1 MDIFQLIR
9 AVAAL
14 AVTLGLIGLA
24 GVALRKFGPDAMS
37 RLTAL
42 RKDRRMQVVE
52 TLVLDPTRRLVLFT
66 LDGEERL
73 LMLGEGQLLD
83 WTPGKPKTVPGP
95 PQPSSKPASKS
106 KLVSKSAGKSSG
118 KSSGEIVV

>member
-1 MDIFQLIR
+1 MDIFLLIR

-14 AVTLGLIGLA
+14 AITLGLVGLA
-24 GVALRKFGPDAMS
+24 GVALRKFGPDALS
-37 RLTAL
+37 RITAL

-83 WTPGKPKTVPGP
+83 WAPGKPRKP
-95 PQPSSKPASKS
+95 PAPKPASKP
-106 KLVSKSAGKSSG
+106 SS
-118 KSSGEIVV
+118 ETVV

>member
-1 MDIFQLIR
+1 MNFDFVELIR

-14 AVTLGLIGLA
+14 AVTLGLVGLA

-37 RLTAL
+37 RITAL

-73 LMLGEGQLLD
+73 LMLGEGQLLN
-83 WTPGKPKTVPGP
+83 WTPGKAKRAPAPPKPKAATE
-95 PQPSSKPASKS
+95 
-106 KLVSKSAGKSSG
+106 
-118 KSSGEIVV
+118 KSSGEIVS

>member
-1 MDIFQLIR
+1 MDIFELIR

-37 RLTAL
+37 RITAL
-42 RKDRRMQVVE
+42 RKDRRLQVVE

-83 WTPGKPKTVPGP
+83 WGP
-95 PQPSSKPASKS
+95 RKAKKPAAPPKP
-106 KLVSKSAGKSSG
+106 AASG
-118 KSSGEIVV
+118 KSSGEIVA

>member
-1 MDIFQLIR
+1 MDIFLLIR

-14 AVTLGLIGLA
+14 AITLGLVGLA
-24 GVALRKFGPDAMS
+24 GVALRKWGPDALA
-37 RLTAL
+37 RVTTL

-83 WTPGKPKTVPGP
+83 WSSRKPRKAPAP
-95 PQPSSKPASKS
+95 AKPAANNKP
-106 KLVSKSAGKSSG
+106 
-118 KSSGEIVV
+118 SGEIVV

>member
-1 MDIFQLIR
+1 MDIFELIR

-14 AVTLGLIGLA
+14 AITLGLVGLA
-24 GVALRKFGPDAMS
+24 GVALRKFGPDALA
-37 RLTAL
+37 RITAL

-83 WTPGKPKTVPGP
+83 WGPKGKKPARAAAPKPS
-95 PQPSSKPASKS
+95 PSS
-106 KLVSKSAGKSSG
+106 

>member
-1 MDIFQLIR
+1 MDIFLLIR

-14 AVTLGLIGLA
+14 AITLGLIGLA
-24 GVALRKFGPDAMS
+24 GVALRKFGPDALS

-42 RKDRRMQVVE
+42 RKDRRLQVVE

-83 WTPGKPKTVPGP
+83 WAPGKSRKTPAP
-95 PQPSSKPASKS
+95 KPASKP
-106 KLVSKSAGKSSG
+106 SS
-118 KSSGEIVV
+118 ETVV

>member
-14 AVTLGLIGLA
+14 AITLGLIGLA

-37 RLTAL
+37 RLVAL
-42 RKDRRMQVVE
+42 RKDRRLLVVE

-83 WTPGKPKTVPGP
+83 WAPGKPKKAPAP
-95 PQPSSKPASKS
+95 PRPSP
-106 KLVSKSAGKSSG
+106 KSSP

>member
-1 MDIFQLIR
+1 MDLFELIR

-14 AVTLGLIGLA
+14 AVTVGLIGLA
-24 GVALRKFGPDAMS
+24 AVALRKFGPDTLS
-37 RLTAL
+37 RISTL

-83 WTPGKPKTVPGP
+83 WKSKKPRNP
-95 PQPSSKPASKS
+95 PAKPSS
-106 KLVSKSAGKSSG
+106 
-118 KSSGEIVV
+118 ETVV

>member
-1 MDIFQLIR
+1 MDFFELIR

-24 GVALRKFGPDAMS
+24 GVALRKFGPDALS
-37 RLTAL
+37 RMTAL

-83 WTPGKPKTVPGP
+83 WAPKKGKKPVAVPAQPKPKPPETV
-95 PQPSSKPASKS
+95 
-106 KLVSKSAGKSSG
+106 V
-118 KSSGEIVV
+118 

>member
-1 MDIFQLIR
+1 MDIFELIR

-14 AVTLGLIGLA
+14 AVTLGLVGLA
-24 GVALRKFGPDAMS
+24 GVALRKFGPDALS

-42 RKDRRMQVVE
+42 RKDRRLQVVE

-83 WTPGKPKTVPGP
+83 WAPGKARRTPARPKP
-95 PQPSSKPASKS
+95 
-106 KLVSKSAGKSSG
+106 SAGQSSG
-118 KSSGEIVV
+118 QTSGEIVS

>member
-1 MDIFQLIR
+1 MDIFELIR

-37 RLTAL
+37 RITAL
-42 RKDRRMQVVE
+42 RKDRRLHVVE

-83 WTPGKPKTVPGP
+83 WGPKKAKKAPAP
-95 PQPSSKPASKS
+95 PKPA
-106 KLVSKSAGKSSG
+106 SSG
-118 KSSGEIVV
+118 KSSGEVVA

>member
-1 MDIFQLIR
+1 MDIFLLIR

-14 AVTLGLIGLA
+14 AITLGLVGLA
-24 GVALRKFGPDAMS
+24 GVALRKFGPDALS
-37 RLTAL
+37 RITAL

-83 WTPGKPKTVPGP
+83 WATGKARPAAPPKPSP
-95 PQPSSKPASKS
+95 SPSPKASSKS
-106 KLVSKSAGKSSG
+106 SA
-118 KSSGEIVV
+118 ETVV

>member
-1 MDIFQLIR
+1 MNFDFVELIR

-14 AVTLGLIGLA
+14 AITLGLVGLA
-24 GVALRKFGPDAMS
+24 GVALRKFGPDALS
-37 RLTAL
+37 RITAL

-73 LMLGEGQLLD
+73 LMLGEGTLLD
-83 WTPGKPKTVPGP
+83 WGPNKAKPP
-95 PQPSSKPASKS
+95 PPALAKS
-106 KLVSKSAGKSSG
+106 VSKSSA
-118 KSSGEIVV
+118 ETVV

>member
-1 MDIFQLIR
+1 MDIFELIR

-14 AVTLGLIGLA
+14 AVTLGLVGLA
-24 GVALRKFGPDAMS
+24 GVALRKFGPDALS
-37 RLTAL
+37 RITAL

-73 LMLGEGQLLD
+73 LMLGEGKLVE
-83 WTPGKPKTVPGP
+83 WTPGKARRPAPAKT
-95 PQPSSKPASKS
+95 KPTAD
-106 KLVSKSAGKSSG
+106 

>member
-1 MDIFQLIR
+1 MDIFLLIR

-14 AVTLGLIGLA
+14 AITLGLIGLA

-37 RLTAL
+37 RITAL

-83 WTPGKPKTVPGP
+83 WGPRKSRKP
-95 PQPSSKPASKS
+95 PASP
-106 KLVSKSAGKSSG
+106 KSASTL
-118 KSSGEIVV
+118 SGETVV

>member
-1 MDIFQLIR
+1 MDIFELIR

-14 AVTLGLIGLA
+14 AVTLGLVGLA

-37 RLTAL
+37 RITAL
-42 RKDRRMQVVE
+42 RTAGVPSPGPD
-52 TLVLDPTRRLVLFT
+52 RRLVLFT

-83 WTPGKPKTVPGP
+83 WGPSKAKKPPAP
-95 PQPSSKPASKS
+95 PKPASKPPS
-106 KLVSKSAGKSSG
+106 R
-118 KSSGEIVV
+118 SSGEIVV

>member
-1 MDIFQLIR
+1 MDIFELIR

-14 AVTLGLIGLA
+14 AVTLGLVGLA
-24 GVALRKFGPDAMS
+24 GVALRKFGPDALS

-42 RKDRRMQVVE
+42 RKDRRLQVVE

-83 WTPGKPKTVPGP
+83 WVPGKAKRP
-95 PQPSSKPASKS
+95 PAPSKPKPKPADKPT
-106 KLVSKSAGKSSG
+106 GQ
-118 KSSGEIVV
+118 SSGEIVS

>member
-1 MDIFQLIR
+1 MDIFLLIR

-14 AVTLGLIGLA
+14 AITLGLVGLA
-24 GVALRKFGPDAMS
+24 GVALRKFGPDALS
-37 RLTAL
+37 RITAL
-42 RKDRRMQVVE
+42 RKDRRMQVIE

-83 WTPGKPKTVPGP
+83 WAPGKPRKALAP
-95 PQPSSKPASKS
+95 KPASKP
-106 KLVSKSAGKSSG
+106 SS
-118 KSSGEIVV
+118 ETVV

>member
-1 MDIFQLIR
+1 MNFDFVELIR

-14 AVTLGLIGLA
+14 AVTLGLVGLA
-24 GVALRKFGPDAMS
+24 GVALRKFGPDALS
-37 RLTAL
+37 RITAL

-83 WTPGKPKTVPGP
+83 WKAKDEGAKKTKTPPAP
-95 PQPSSKPASKS
+95 PLKSKPEP
-106 KLVSKSAGKSSG
+106 KSSA
-118 KSSGEIVV
+118 EIVS

>member
-1 MDIFQLIR
+1 MNFDFVELIR

-14 AVTLGLIGLA
+14 AVTLGLVGLA
-24 GVALRKFGPDAMS
+24 GVALRKFGPDALS
-37 RLTAL
+37 RITTL
-42 RKDRRMQVVE
+42 RQDRRMRVVE

-83 WTPGKPKTVPGP
+83 WQAKKTKTPPAPKSKSESK
-95 PQPSSKPASKS
+95 PSS
-106 KLVSKSAGKSSG
+106 
-118 KSSGEIVV
+118 EIVS

>member
-1 MDIFQLIR
+1 MDIFELIR

-14 AVTLGLIGLA
+14 AITLGLIGLA
-24 GVALRKFGPDAMS
+24 GVALRK
-37 RLTAL
+37 
-42 RKDRRMQVVE
+42 DRRLQVVE

-83 WTPGKPKTVPGP
+83 WGPRKPK
-95 PQPSSKPASKS
+95 KAPAP
-106 KLVSKSAGKSSG
+106 KSAS
-118 KSSGEIVV
+118 ETVV

>member
-1 MDIFQLIR
+1 MDIFLLIR

-14 AVTLGLIGLA
+14 AITLGLIGLA
-24 GVALRKFGPDAMS
+24 GVALRKFGPDALA

-42 RKDRRMQVVE
+42 RKDRRLQVVE

-83 WTPGKPKTVPGP
+83 WAPGKSWKTPAP
-95 PQPSSKPASKS
+95 KPASKP
-106 KLVSKSAGKSSG
+106 SS
-118 KSSGEIVV
+118 ETVV

>member
-1 MDIFQLIR
+1 MDIFLLIR
-9 AVAAL
+9 AAAAL
-14 AVTLGLIGLA
+14 AITLGLVGLA
-24 GVALRKFGPDAMS
+24 AVALRKWGPDALS
-37 RLTAL
+37 RVSAL

-83 WTPGKPKTVPGP
+83 WVPKKPRKAPAAP
-95 PQPSSKPASKS
+95 KPASN
-106 KLVSKSAGKSSG
+106 KSSA
-118 KSSGEIVV
+118 ETVV

>member
-1 MDIFQLIR
+1 MDIFELIR

-14 AVTLGLIGLA
+14 AVTLGLVGLA

-37 RLTAL
+37 RLTTL
-42 RKDRRMQVVE
+42 RRDRRLQVVE

-83 WTPGKPKTVPGP
+83 WGPKKAKKPPAPPKPVSKLSGKP
-95 PQPSSKPASKS
+95 
-106 KLVSKSAGKSSG
+106 SG

>member
-1 MDIFQLIR
+1 MDIFELIR

-14 AVTLGLIGLA
+14 AVTLGLVGLA
-24 GVALRKFGPDAMS
+24 GVALRKFGPDALA
-37 RLTAL
+37 RITTL
-42 RKDRRMQVVE
+42 RRDRRLQVVE

-83 WTPGKPKTVPGP
+83 WGPKRPKKAPAP
-95 PQPSSKPASKS
+95 PKASP
-106 KLVSKSAGKSSG
+106 

>member
-1 MDIFQLIR
+1 MDIFELIR

-14 AVTLGLIGLA
+14 AITLGLVGLA
-24 GVALRKFGPDAMS
+24 GVALRKFGPDALS

-42 RKDRRMQVVE
+42 RKERRMQVVE

-73 LMLGEGQLLD
+73 LMLGEGKLLD
-83 WTPGKPKTVPGP
+83 DVAAKPKRPAP
-95 PQPSSKPASKS
+95 PKSKPTAD
-106 KLVSKSAGKSSG
+106 

>member
-1 MDIFQLIR
+1 MDIFLLIR

-14 AVTLGLIGLA
+14 AITLGLVGLA
-24 GVALRKFGPDAMS
+24 AVALRKFGPGALS
-37 RLTAL
+37 RITAL
-42 RKDRRMQVVE
+42 RKDRRMQVIE

-83 WTPGKPKTVPGP
+83 WAPGKPRKTSAP
-95 PQPSSKPASKS
+95 KPASKP
-106 KLVSKSAGKSSG
+106 SS
-118 KSSGEIVV
+118 ETVV

>member
-1 MDIFQLIR
+1 MDIFELIR

-14 AVTLGLIGLA
+14 AVTLGLVGLA

-42 RKDRRMQVVE
+42 RKDRRMRVVE
-52 TLVLDPTRRLVLFT
+52 TLVLDPTRRLVLFN

-83 WTPGKPKTVPGP
+83 WGPKQALPVEP
-95 PQPSSKPASKS
+95 KPAF
-106 KLVSKSAGKSSG
+106 KSST
-118 KSSGEIVV
+118 ETVV

>member
-14 AVTLGLIGLA
+14 AITLGLIGLA
-24 GVALRKFGPDAMS
+24 GVALRKFGPDALS

-52 TLVLDPTRRLVLFT
+52 TLVLDPARRLVLVRI
-66 LDGEERL
+66 DNEERL
-73 LMLGEGQLLD
+73 LILGEGRELIEPRGD
-83 WTPGKPKTVPGP
+83 AK
-95 PQPSSKPASKS
+95 
-106 KLVSKSAGKSSG
+106 
-118 KSSGEIVV
+118 